1 MRNFIINIQY
11 FLIISERLHIYYVN
25 VYVDCN
31 CIYISGVG
39 CYWDG
44 LFVGALGYADDLIL
58 LAPSPSALRLMLNLC
73 ESFAYSY
80 GLKFNASKT
89 QLIRFGLSLSNT
101 CNARIVFCGEQLVFL
116 NTVCHLGHHLS
127 YNTYFGVCSNN
138 NNNYIRYVFGCN
150 KKVIFFISKLCE
162 VMQLHVIYT
171 FDMCIICMLIVIL
184 VLYID
189 MYTIHRTL
197 QSPR

>member
-1 MRNFIINIQY
+1 M
-11 FLIISERLHIYYVN
+11 
-25 VYVDCN
+25 
-31 CIYISGVG
+31 
-39 CYWDG
+39 
-44 LFVGALGYADDLIL
+44 FVGALGYADDLIL

-127 YNTYFGVCSNN
+127 YNLSDDEDINRKCHDFL
-138 NNNYIRYVFGCN
+138 
-150 KKVIFFISKLCE
+150 KKAN
-162 VMQLHVIYT
+162 
-171 FDMCIICMLIVIL
+171 IL
-184 VLYID
+184 LVNF
-189 MYTIHRTL
+189 
-197 QSPR
+197 

>member
-1 MRNFIINIQY
+1 MGWF
-11 FLIISERLHIYYVN
+11 V
-25 VYVDCN
+25 
-31 CIYISGVG
+31 
-39 CYWDG
+39 
-44 LFVGALGYADDLIL
+44 VGALGYADDLIL

-127 YNTYFGVCSNN
+127 YNLSDDEDINRKCHDFLKKANILLVNFKFCSPSTLTFLFRSFCLSL
-138 NNNYIRYVFGCN
+138 YGCALWCLD
-150 KKVIFFISKLCE
+150 SKW
-162 VMQLHVIYT
+162 QIYLH
-171 FDMCIICMLIVIL
+171 
-184 VLYID
+184 
-189 MYTIHRTL
+189 H
-197 QSPR
+197 